1 MFITPNILLVQQL
14 QADRQQEIMT
24 QLRLDGL
31 FAEQRKN
38 RRETMKRLLG
48 LLRPIAVTKLTG
60 RNMRHIVVRGA

>member
-14 QADRQQEIMT
+14 HADRQQEIMT
-24 QLRLDGL
+24 QLRLDEL

>member
-14 QADRQQEIMT
+14 HADRQQEIMT
-24 QLRLDGL
+24 QLRLDEL
-31 FAEQRKN
+31 FAEHRKN
-38 RRETMKRLLG
+38 RRETLKRLLG